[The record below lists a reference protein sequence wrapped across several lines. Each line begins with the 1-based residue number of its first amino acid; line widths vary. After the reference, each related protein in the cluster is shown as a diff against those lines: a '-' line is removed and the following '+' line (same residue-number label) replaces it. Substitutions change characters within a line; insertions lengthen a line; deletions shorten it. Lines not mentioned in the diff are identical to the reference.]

1 MYRIGIGFDAHRF
14 SKDRKLILGGV
25 HVPFELGLKGHS
37 DADVLTHAICD
48 SILGAM
54 GKGDIGIHFPDADDS
69 LKDISSLV
77 ILSRVVEMVRDF
89 RMQIVN
95 IDAVVICERPRVT
108 PFREQIEGVLAD
120 CMQLDNSCINI
131 KATTTEGMGY
141 TGEGK
146 GIAAKSIC
154 LLKYI

>member
-120 CMQLDNSCINI
+120 CMQLDNSLLPRGWDIL
-131 KATTTEGMGY
+131 
-141 TGEGK
+141 GK
-146 GIAAKSIC
+146 ERA
-154 LLKYI
+154 